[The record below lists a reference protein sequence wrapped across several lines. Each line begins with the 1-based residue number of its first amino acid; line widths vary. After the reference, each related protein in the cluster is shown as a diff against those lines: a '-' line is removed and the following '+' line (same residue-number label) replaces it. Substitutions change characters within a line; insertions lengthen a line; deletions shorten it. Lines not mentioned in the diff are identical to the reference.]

1 MKAFILL
8 LLVAAIGFGT
18 YLYLNRH
25 PEDKARLDQAG
36 KQISDSAGEVRD
48 RVKEKVSEIRTD
60 DIKDELART
69 GKVIRQKAKQAGNAI
84 ADATADARIT
94 ASIKGKYA
102 VDRDLSALNISV
114 NTTGGLV
121 TLSGTVSAADLVAKA
136 MNVAL
141 ETEGV
146 QEVISTLQVKP

>member
-1 MKAFILL
+1 MMIFLL
-8 LLVAAIGFGT
+8 ACLGLGAYF
-18 YLYLNRH
+18 YFNRH

-36 KQISDSAGEVRD
+36 QQISDRAGQVRD
-48 RVKEKVSEIRTD
+48 RVKEKVSEIRAE

-69 GKVIRQKAKQAGNAI
+69 GKVIRQKVKQAGNAI
-84 ADATADARIT
+84 ADATADGRIT
-94 ASIKGKYA
+94 ATIKGKYA

>member
-1 MKAFILL
+1 MKTLL
-8 LLVAAIGFGT
+8 LIVLLAALGFGAYY
-18 YLYLNRH
+18 YLGRH
-25 PEDKARLDQAG
+25 PEDRARLDQTG
-36 KQISDSAGEVRD
+36 QQISDSAGQVRD
-48 RVKEKVSEIRTD
+48 RVREKFSEIRTE

-94 ASIKGKYA
+94 TSIKGKYA

-121 TLSGTVSAADLVAKA
+121 TLSGTVAAADLVAKA
-136 MNVAL
+136 MSIAL